1 MKRNNQRN
9 FCWLRDIMKLLSCRF
24 LFSRPRKYRV
34 SQTTGNFKD
43 ILDLINGA
51 SKSGASIE
59 RIW

>member
-1 MKRNNQRN
+1 
-9 FCWLRDIMKLLSCRF
+9 MKLLSCRF